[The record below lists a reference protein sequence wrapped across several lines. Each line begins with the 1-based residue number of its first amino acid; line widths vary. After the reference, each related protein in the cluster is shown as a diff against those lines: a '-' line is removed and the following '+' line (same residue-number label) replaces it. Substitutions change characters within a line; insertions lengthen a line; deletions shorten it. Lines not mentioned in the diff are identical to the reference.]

1 MPVRA
6 TYALLLLL
14 VLTGLASCRS
24 AKTALLDRSQQR
36 KYCEPAFRFN
46 YDSTYTPK
54 TDLATVL
61 QTDTLL
67 RQLFSLHDLQ
77 VANATGVLP
86 ILKELV
92 ALENGMPGTN
102 AELISEKRQEIYNR
116 MLIASMEISGIAA
129 ELDCEAE
136 RATRLATYLQQRD
149 SKRTQRL
156 TILSVIAGAVTT
168 VATALIQSD
177 TPNKTV
183 SIGGGLTSAYFG
195 GMAAFS
201 SKHTIHLVDQRN
213 LLTDIWNQSP
223 ESAIYSP
230 FVWYVLNEKSFSY
243 GGQHSIRYNT
253 RLRWQKYDLAGMS
266 AQDSALYFGTEGNYA
281 ADDLLTRSE
290 MLNQLQSAI
299 RLIDQ
304 DLQSFL
310 LNFSVYSKRRQS
322 R

>member
-1 MPVRA
+1 MSARA
-6 TYALLLLL
+6 TYAILFI
-14 VLTGLASCRS
+14 LTISVLASCRS
-24 AKTALLDRSQQR
+24 AKTGLQDMSQQR

-46 YDSTYTPK
+46 YDSTFVPRP
-54 TDLATVL
+54 DLAEVL
-61 QTDTLL
+61 QTDTIL
-67 RQLFSLHDLQ
+67 RHLFLPHDLQ

-86 ILKELV
+86 ILRELV
-92 ALENGMPGTN
+92 ALENVN
-102 AELISEKRQEIYNR
+102 QSLNNRLISEKRQEIYNR
-116 MLIASMEISGIAA
+116 LQLASMEISGVAA

-156 TILSVIAGAVTT
+156 TILSVVAGAVTT
-168 VATALIQSD
+168 VASALIQAD

-183 SIGGGLTSAYFG
+183 SIGGGLISAYLG

-213 LLTDIWNQSP
+213 LLTDVWKQSP
-223 ESAIYSP
+223 QSAVYSP

-243 GGQHSIRYNT
+243 GGQHSISYNT
-253 RLRWQKYDLAGMS
+253 RQRWQTYDLAGMS
-266 AQDSALYFGTEGNYA
+266 VQDSELYFGTEGDYK

-304 DLQSFL
+304 DLQGFL
-310 LNFSVYSKRRQS
+310 LNFSTYSKQRLS
-322 R
+322 K